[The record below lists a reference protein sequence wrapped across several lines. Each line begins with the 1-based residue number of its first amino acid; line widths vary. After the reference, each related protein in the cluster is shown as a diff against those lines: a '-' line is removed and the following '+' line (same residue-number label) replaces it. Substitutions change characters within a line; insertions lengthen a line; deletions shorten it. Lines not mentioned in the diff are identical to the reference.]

1 MDRGKQMTDFTFYGN
16 DAKQFND
23 GDVLTAT
30 VSYQGDYGGRKVTF
44 SGIYG
49 SVSKFD
55 EGGKAQEGDQFMV
68 KKDSVEGRSTM
79 RLEKI

>member
-1 MDRGKQMTDFTFYGN
+1 MEITFYGS
-16 DAKQFND
+16 DTTDFND

-30 VSYQGDYGGRKVTF
+30 ISYQGDYGGKKVSF

-55 EGGKAQEGDQFMV
+55 TKNEIEEGDQFMV
-68 KKDSVEGRSTM
+68 KKDSIEGRSVM